1 MARNRRTVR
10 ENVMVR
16 AEWRIAPAAL
26 ATLAALAG
34 AVACIHRLLFVPP
47 MTPVPISWREMAPAP
62 VEVTSVTVPT
72 MKAIDVRYRDRR
84 NRRAAPSQRM
94 STDDPGAIPYMD
106 PWSQ

>member
-34 AVACIHRLLFVPP
+34 AAVCIHGLLFDQTRVHPFAGSGTTLGGL
-47 MTPVPISWREMAPAP
+47 M
-62 VEVTSVTVPT
+62 
-72 MKAIDVRYRDRR
+72 
-84 NRRAAPSQRM
+84 
-94 STDDPGAIPYMD
+94 
-106 PWSQ
+106 